1 MKVDLEGRSALVTG
15 AGRGIG
21 RAIADALAANGA
33 RVAYTDVDI
42 ETATQS
48 AAEAPGGRAIAL
60 PLDVTDAESVESA
73 VAKTVEEF
81 GKLDILVN
89 NAGVNTLRY
98 RVTIDEFPIEEWDRI
113 LAVDLDGVFRVSQ
126 SASRV
131 MKRHGSGRIIN
142 IAPIAGLVPLRLQ
155 CAFVAA
161 KAGVVNLTKGM
172 ALELGPHGIL
182 VNGIAPGSIL
192 TEGTKALFYGESGK
206 FKDNVQALMAHIP
219 LGRPG
224 TVEEIA
230 HAALFLAAPESSY
243 INGHILTVD
252 GGWTAGYTREF

>member
-1 MKVDLEGRSALVTG
+1 MNVDLQGRSALVTG

-33 RVAYTDVDI
+33 RVSYTDVDL
-42 ETATQS
+42 ENARLS
-48 AAEAPGGRAIAL
+48 ASEAPGGRAIAL
-60 PLDVTDAESVESA
+60 SLDVTDAPSVDSA
-73 VAKTVEEF
+73 VAATIEEF
-81 GKLDILVN
+81 GRIDILVN
-89 NAGVNTLRY
+89 NAGINTLRH

-126 SASRV
+126 SVSKV

-142 IAPIAGLVPLRLQ
+142 IASIAGLVPLRLQ

-192 TEGTKALFYGESGK
+192 TDGTRALFYGESGQ
-206 FKDNVQALMAHIP
+206 FKDSVQALMAHIP

-224 TVEEIA
+224 TVEEVA